1 MSVTRKVLGV
11 PKHTETLLPLLYSV
25 NDREIVK
32 NEYMVER
39 VFSRSQTDGEEHN
52 ATNTDIDPEMLQ
64 DMRYDFAEEINEV
77 KAERLSEIKIQV
89 ESDKQRNEKQTK
101 EYYTS
106 IIENLRKF
114 IRNWESDIEM
124 LYDMDEKRVQQLE
137 GARRLAQ
144 ARIQQIEKEKDDR
157 LTQIREASQIEINE
171 NIVSLNL
178 IKII

>member
-1 MSVTRKVLGV
+1 
-11 PKHTETLLPLLYSV
+11 
-25 NDREIVK
+25 
-32 NEYMVER
+32 
-39 VFSRSQTDGEEHN
+39 
-52 ATNTDIDPEMLQ
+52 MLQ